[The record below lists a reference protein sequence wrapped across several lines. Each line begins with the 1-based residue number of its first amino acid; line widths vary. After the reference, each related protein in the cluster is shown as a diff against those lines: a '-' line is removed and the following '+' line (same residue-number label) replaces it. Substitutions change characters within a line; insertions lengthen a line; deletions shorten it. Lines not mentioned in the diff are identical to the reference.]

1 MKINKPYFWD
11 FKKPN
16 ILSYLLLPLTILVIF
31 NNFLLNLKRKKN
43 LKDIKTICIG
53 NIYVGG
59 TGKTPL
65 AIKLSQ
71 ILKKLNYKNAVIKKF
86 YKDQND
92 EQKLIK
98 NKTKLY
104 CFKKRNIALD
114 QAIKDEMDIVLFD
127 DGLQDPSIGYD
138 LKFVCFNN
146 LKGIGNGFIIPAGPL
161 REKINSINKYDAI
174 FINGNKKNNCEL
186 IELFKKYNKNIE
198 IFESF
203 FNPVNIDKFNSG
215 DKYLIFSGI
224 GNPDTFKQTLIQ
236 NNVNICE
243 EMKYPDH
250 YQYNK
255 SDINK
260 IKSRAKNL
268 ESKILTTEKDY
279 VKLSKDD
286 AEGIDFL
293 SVDLL
298 IKNENNLIDFIRS
311 KI

>member
-16 ILSYLLLPLTILVIF
+16 FLSYLLLPLTIPIIF

-43 LKDIKTICIG
+43 FKDIKTICIG

-65 AIKLSQ
+65 TIKLSQ
-71 ILKKLNYKNAVIKKF
+71 ILNELNYKNAVIKKF

-104 CFKKRNIALD
+104 CFRKRNTALNH
-114 QAIKDEMDIVLFD
+114 AINDGMDVVLFD
-127 DGLQDPSIGYD
+127 DGLQDRSVVYD

-174 FINGNKKNNCEL
+174 FINGNQKNNHAL
-186 IELFKKYNKNIE
+186 IKLFKKYNKNIE
-198 IFESF
+198 IFETF
-203 FNPVNIDKFNSG
+203 FEPVNIDKFNNG

-224 GNPDTFKQTLIQ
+224 GNPDTFKETLIQ
-236 NNVNICE
+236 NNVNVCE

-250 YQYNK
+250 YQYNGD
-255 SDINK
+255 DINK
-260 IKSRAKNL
+260 IKSRAKNFKY
-268 ESKILTTEKDY
+268 KILTTEKDY
-279 VKLSKDD
+279 VKLSRDD
-286 AEGIDFL
+286 AKGINFL
-293 SVDLL
+293 SVDLF
-298 IKNENNLIDFIRS
+298 IKNENNFINFIRS